1 MPVEIYRPTL
11 MTDDAN
17 HLILTQLRAT
27 RDDISDVKN
36 RFANI
41 EATQATTLQ
50 HLGHMAGTIAQVQVG
65 IDRQPARVVRI
76 EDRLGLIDA

>member
-1 MPVEIYRPTL
+1 

-17 HLILTQLRAT
+17 NLILTQLSAM

-36 RFANI
+36 RLANI

-50 HLGHMAGTIAQVQVG
+50 HLGHMAGSIAQVQVG
-65 IDRQPARVVRI
+65 IDRQATRLGRI
-76 EDRLGLIDA
+76 DDRLGLVDA